1 MTKPKV
7 SKHTAVNLITNG
19 DFSAGDDGWASNT
32 GGSVRVENG
41 LLLLSGGVYGSATQ
55 TVTGLSANE
64 NYKLTFSYR
73 VRNTNDTESYVEV
86 NGKIIDR
93 LTTVSEGEELVNSTD
108 HLLSG
113 VTEAQLVFTT
123 ASRAVTIDDVVLEA
137 VVKVSQLTVSAE
149 TVEHDQTIYCALQAY
164 SPTGEPLINAPVTW
178 AHQGSILITSS
189 SSTTDAQGK
198 AICAVVSDISLPG
211 QEGQGTISV
220 SINGSQLT
228 SPYLTFKRQVK

>member
-1 MTKPKV
+1 MTKPKA
-7 SKHTAVNLITNG
+7 SKRTGVNLITNG
-19 DFSAGDDGWASNT
+19 DFSAGDSGWASST
-32 GGSVRVENG
+32 GGSIRVENG
-41 LLLLSGGVYGSATQ
+41 LLLLSGGVYRSATQ

-73 VRNTNDTESYVEV
+73 VRNTNDSDSYVEV

-93 LTTVSEGEELVNSTD
+93 LTTVSEGEELVKSAD

-113 VTEAQLVFTT
+113 VTQAKLVFTT

-149 TVEHDQTIYCALQAY
+149 TVEHDQTIQGTLQAY
-164 SPTGEPLINAPVTW
+164 SPTGEPLINTPVTW
-178 AHQGSILITSS
+178 ANEGSILISSS

-198 AICAVVSDISLPG
+198 AACTVVSNVSLPG
-211 QEGQGTISV
+211 QEGLGTILV
-220 SINGSQLT
+220 SINGTQLR
-228 SPYLTFKRQVK
+228 SPRLTFKRQVK